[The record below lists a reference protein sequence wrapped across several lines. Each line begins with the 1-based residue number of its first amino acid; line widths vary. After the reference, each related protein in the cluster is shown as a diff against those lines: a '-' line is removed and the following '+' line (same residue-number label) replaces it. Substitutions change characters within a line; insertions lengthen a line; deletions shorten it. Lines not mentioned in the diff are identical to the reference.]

1 MSRHKID
8 NPLFFPQLLAITLSK
23 WKWLSVK
30 SNFESWADVIGS
42 LLVAPAVLLPIL
54 TALLVLYQHR
64 SNIPEALKPTHL
76 WRKNALKQNKKDKY
90 LGEKRIFRY
99 KLNGTDLER
108 ERITDPVI
116 SALGQKDLCLG
127 EKEDHRPCESQR
139 PHSVIS
145 VS

>member
-1 MSRHKID
+1 M
-8 NPLFFPQLLAITLSK
+8 
-23 WKWLSVK
+23 K
-30 SNFESWADVIGS
+30 SSFESWADVLGS

>member
-8 NPLFFPQLLAITLSK
+8 NFFFPQLLAITLSK

-64 SNIPEALKPTHL
+64 SNIPAALKPTHL

-90 LGEKRIFRY
+90 LGEKKIFRY

>member
-1 MSRHKID
+1 M
-8 NPLFFPQLLAITLSK
+8 TLSN
-23 WKWLSVK
+23 WEWLSVK
-30 SNFESWADVIGS
+30 SNFESWADIIGS

-64 SNIPEALKPTHL
+64 SNIPAALKPTHL

-108 ERITDPVI
+108 EVITDPVI
-116 SALGQKDLCLG
+116 TALDRRISALERDKTISPLERNRRISALERKKISDPLN
-127 EKEDHRPCESQR
+127 
-139 PHSVIS
+139 HSIQTI
-145 VS
+145 

>member
-1 MSRHKID
+1 M
-8 NPLFFPQLLAITLSK
+8 TLSN
-23 WKWLSVK
+23 WEWLSVK
-30 SNFESWADVIGS
+30 SNFESWADIIGS

-108 ERITDPVI
+108 EVITDPVI
-116 SALGQKDLCLG
+116 TALDRRISALERNRRISPLERDRRISALERKKIADPLN
-127 EKEDHRPCESQR
+127 
-139 PHSVIS
+139 HSIHTI
-145 VS
+145 